1 MIASTAVGRTDRRQ
15 PSDDPTAEAVVLR
28 LQPQEVYCCTAPGM
42 KPRRGTPVASYV
54 AGLRPTP
61 AF

>member
-28 LQPQEVYCCTAPGM
+28 LQPQEDVLLH
-42 KPRRGTPVASYV
+42 S
-54 AGLRPTP
+54 AGDEATEGNSCR
-61 AF
+61 